1 MIKKAGLFTAI
12 FQGDMCIFIV
22 CEVSK
27 IGAFHIPE
35 RMGTHCHKTLAFP
48 MDTVYL
54 YKGQCNAGSSKETV
68 QGRNLEVLE

>member
-1 MIKKAGLFTAI
+1 MFKKARLFIAI
-12 FQGDMCIFIV
+12 FQGDICILIV

-35 RMGTHCHKTLAFP
+35 RMGTHCHKTLALP

-54 YKGQCNAGSSKETV
+54 YKGQSNAEKILV
-68 QGRNLEVLE
+68 VI